1 MGEGHLW
8 RSCCRKLERLAWEG
22 LGEKEQLELLSPSQ
36 QTLYSMNRLTS
47 FHFMNSCPLK
57 EVDFYNEDCLGN
69 LHFNMKALFSFKKS
83 KWYLYITKNK
93 SQAIRKESTKS
104 SLEAVH
110 P

>member
-1 MGEGHLW
+1 
-8 RSCCRKLERLAWEG
+8 
-22 LGEKEQLELLSPSQ
+22 
-36 QTLYSMNRLTS
+36 
-47 FHFMNSCPLK
+47 MNSCPLK
-57 EVDFYNEDCLGN
+57 EVDFYSEDCLGN

-110 P
+110 PSSSANEMSELYYLNVLLSCDMLWGH